1 MNVDYKKYSHSLIF
15 LTFAGIL
22 LSNISCKDSIVD
34 PIVKHNKIVY
44 LTDKDGTVGIISTN
58 YINHQIFVMDLD
70 GMNQNNISLSP
81 DTDFVSIDY
90 APLTKKLLS
99 RHVTINASYY
109 YTMNLDGTQKKIITS
124 TFQNNFGA
132 RFTPDGK
139 NIVYSSFGTHSDIFK
154 VDIDGIS
161 RIN

>member
-1 MNVDYKKYSHSLIF
+1 MLIIKIFPLTYF

-70 GMNQNNISLSP
+70 GMNQNNISLTP

-109 YTMNLDGTQKKIITS
+109 YTMNLDGTQKRLLLQLFKIILVRVLR
-124 TFQNNFGA
+124 QMA
-132 RFTPDGK
+132 K
-139 NIVYSSFGTHSDIFK
+139 
-154 VDIDGIS
+154 IS
-161 RIN
+161 CILLSALIAIYLKLI